1 MGVAVDIGEMMELS
15 HDSRAIAKRVFADR
29 PYSYKMIETLAISGY
44 RSLRELALPLDR
56 LNLITG
62 ANGSGKSSLYRA
74 LRLLADAAQNSVVA
88 SLAREGGLP
97 STLWAGP
104 ETISRA
110 VRQGDHPVEGLASRK
125 PASLKLGFA
134 SETYSYSIDLG
145 YPPPPP
151 PATAFNLDP
160 AIKRECI
167 WHGGVFRKSAVL
179 VDRRNNFV
187 CLPSERDDEP
197 VMLTQNLSSA
207 DSMLASIADPQRAP
221 EMLAVRETIR
231 RWRFYDG
238 FRTDFAS
245 PVRIPQIGTF
255 TPVLNN
261 EGTDLPAA
269 LQTILEIGDAEALRR
284 TVDDAFPGSRVHTEV
299 QAGRFEV
306 MLQQHGLLRPLSAA
320 ELSDGTLRFLLLT
333 AALLTPRPPELMVL
347 NEPETSLHP
356 DLLPA
361 LARLITAAS
370 EHSQLIV
377 VSHARPLIEALGE
390 VAGCKQ
396 LHLEKTFGETVLSDS
411 TLFNK
416 PRWQWPP
423 R

>member
-1 MGVAVDIGEMMELS
+1 MIG
-15 HDSRAIAKRVFADR
+15 
-29 PYSYKMIETLAISGY
+29 TLAISGY
-44 RSLRELALPLDR
+44 RSLRELVLPLGP
-56 LNLITG
+56 LNLVTG

-104 ETISRA
+104 EEIGRS
-110 VRQGDHPVEGLASRK
+110 VRQGDYAVQGTVRRK
-125 PASLKLGFA
+125 PVSLKLGFTNK
-134 SETYSYSIDLG
+134 TYGYSIDLG

-151 PATAFNLDP
+151 PETMFNLDP

-167 WHGGVFRKSAVL
+167 WHGDVYRKAAVL
-179 VDRRNNFV
+179 VNRQNNFV
-187 CLPSERDDEP
+187 YLPSEASDEP
-197 VMLTQNLSSA
+197 IVLTQNLSSA
-207 DSMLASIADPQRAP
+207 DSMLTTIADPQRAP
-221 EMLAVRETIR
+221 EMLPVRESIR
-231 RWRFYDG
+231 GWRFYDG
-238 FRTDFAS
+238 FRADMAS

-269 LQTILEIGDAEALRR
+269 LQTILEIGDGDALKR
-284 TVDDAFPGSRVHTEV
+284 TVDDAFPGSKIEIEV

-306 MLQQHGLLRPLSAA
+306 RLHQHGLLRPLAAA
-320 ELSDGTLRFLLLT
+320 ELSDGTLRFLLWA

-361 LARLITAAS
+361 LARLIVAV
-370 EHSQLIV
+370 SQRSQIVV
-377 VSHARPLIEALGE
+377 VSHSQPLIAALVESGK
-390 VAGCKQ
+390 CNR
-396 LHLEKTFGETVLSDS
+396 LHLEKSFGETMLSGA
-411 TLFNK
+411 TLFNT
-416 PRWQWPP
+416 PRWQWPA